1 MTLHTDTPGTAPTS
15 SPPPPTTTTTTTSRT
30 TEPARKP
37 KSRGWVIVLILLAAA
52 IALGVLYSIG
62 ALRSRP
68 HVALVTSGE
77 GPYWDLVIA
86 GANEAAKQ
94 YDVELTVVR
103 SKSNAD
109 TQTQLIRDLL
119 AKNYDGIAIS
129 PIESQTEATMLAE
142 TASRTTLVT
151 VDSDSP
157 VARRVCFVGTDNYS
171 AGRTLGE
178 RVKSLLPEGGDIV
191 ICVGRIEKKNTQQ
204 RRQGVIDEL
213 LERPFDPD
221 HLADPL
227 DAPLKG
233 PHFNVIAT
241 LADNADREAAVK
253 LAGEALTKY
262 PNVKCFVGTLSYSA
276 PMVLKA
282 LDAAGKTGK
291 VQVIGFDLDD
301 ATLEAITAGN
311 IAGTIMQDQFGMGFH
326 TIRILADEARG
337 NHGGL
342 PMFQAYLLPSQ
353 LVTKDNLDQVKAQ
366 QISKGN
372 ASTQRS

>member
-1 MTLHTDTPGTAPTS
+1 MTAP
-15 SPPPPTTTTTTTSRT
+15 P
-30 TEPARKP
+30 RKP
-37 KSRGWVIVLILLAAA
+37 KLGPWVIAFVLLAIA
-52 IALGVLYSIG
+52 IGLGVLWWLG

-86 GANEAAKQ
+86 GANEAARQ

-103 SKSNAD
+103 SKSDSVA
-109 TQTQLIRDLL
+109 QTQVIRDLL
-119 AKNYDGIAIS
+119 PQKFDGIAIS
-129 PIESQTEATMLAE
+129 PIEPQTESTMLAE
-142 TASRTTLVT
+142 VAANTTLVT

-157 VARRVCFVGTDNYS
+157 VARRICFVGTDNYT

-178 RVKSLLPEGGDIV
+178 RVKSIMPEGGDVV
-191 ICVGRIEKKNTQQ
+191 ICVGRAEKKNTQQ

-221 HLADPL
+221 HLIDPL
-227 DAPLKG
+227 EAPLKG
-233 PHFNVIAT
+233 PHYNIVAT
-241 LADNADREAAVK
+241 LADNADRDAAVQ
-253 LAGEALTKY
+253 LATEALSKY
-262 PNVKCFVGTLSYSA
+262 PNVKCFIGTLSYSA

-282 LDAAGKTGK
+282 LDGAGKSGK
-291 VQVIGFDLDD
+291 VNVIGFDLDEKTVD
-301 ATLEAITAGN
+301 GLGTGTV
-311 IAGTIMQDQFGMGFH
+311 AGTIMQDQFGMGFH

-366 QISKGN
+366 LMRTTVT
-372 ASTQRS
+372 TQRS